1 MTGRPDC
8 KTGFHP
14 NIKPYRLRHFLDG
27 QRIDLYPAL
36 IQQPTLAS
44 QNVLRA
50 GCLLHCQAPRR
61 VFHCERMKVFVVS
74 AMIAGITAPFARKGG
89 IRDSEMM
96 PSWHRRAVPQ
106 PNLPRKHSAR
116 CKHALHDVPP
126 PAFSV
131 LNMLLVTGGYG
142 SDTTNFR
149 ALISFI
155 LCSSPEYPRS
165 QAVAWRALRACEYV
179 RLGLW
184 FRARAIA
191 PVTSAVA

>member
-1 MTGRPDC
+1 M
-8 KTGFHP
+8 
-14 NIKPYRLRHFLDG
+14 KPYSLRHFLDG

-36 IQQPTLAS
+36 IRQPKLAS

-50 GCLLHCQAPRR
+50 GSLLDCQAPRR
-61 VFHCERMKVFVVS
+61 VFHWERLTVSVFS
-74 AMIAGITAPFARKGG
+74 AMIAGIAAPFARKRG
-89 IRDSEMM
+89 IRNLEMM
-96 PSWHRRAVPQ
+96 LSWHSRAVPQ
-106 PNLPRKHSAR
+106 PNLPRKRSAR
-116 CKHALHDVPP
+116 CRHALHNVPP

-131 LNMLLVTGGYG
+131 LKLLLVTGGYG
-142 SDTTNFR
+142 SDSTNFR
-149 ALISFI
+149 ALMSFI

-179 RLGLW
+179 RLGLS